1 MHNRSRI
8 LWIAGIAVAAI
19 AGALLYPASRAH
31 LGHLVSG
38 VAPESVQHHVH
49 TLTGPQPEAWVKL
62 IEFPAGELTSRHVES
77 LFDESTATTE
87 HFGVRAAFLPP
98 GRVPMQPHKHIDD
111 ELIVPL
117 EGDLEV
123 LLTDSEGSFTERV
136 GPGKFV
142 FHAANQPHALS
153 TSSDERASFL
163 ILKWEGRNPKPFEAE
178 VGSDVFSYRKA
189 HHHHLKTDIGN
200 FEADTLF
207 EGPTRHLGKLHSHA
221 STLMPGAGYDPQE
234 DDMDI
239 AMVLVR
245 GRVETLGERV
255 EAPAMFFYP
264 AGHPH
269 GLQNVGDEPAQYV
282 VFEFHGR

>member
-1 MHNRSRI
+1 MHNRSRTP
-8 LWIAGIAVAAI
+8 WIAGIAVIAI
-19 AGALLYPASRAH
+19 AGALLHPVTRGR
-31 LGHLVSG
+31 LGQLLSG
-38 VAPESVQHHVH
+38 VAPESVQHQVH
-49 TLTGPQPEAWVKL
+49 TLTGPQPEAWVKR
-62 IEFPAGELTSRHVES
+62 IEFPDGELTSRHLES
-77 LFDESTATTE
+77 LFDAPTATTA
-87 HFGVRAAFLPP
+87 HFSVLAAFHPP
-98 GRVPMQPHKHIDD
+98 GRVPLQPHKHVDD
-111 ELIVPL
+111 ELMVPL
-117 EGDLEV
+117 EGDLEI
-123 LLTDSEGSFTERV
+123 LLTDSRGSLTERV

-153 TSSDERASFL
+153 SSSDEPASIL

-178 VGSDVFSYRKA
+178 VGSDVFNYGKA
-189 HHHHLKTDIGN
+189 HRHHLKEDIGN

-234 DDMDI
+234 DDIDI

-245 GRVETLGERV
+245 GRVETLGEQV

-264 AGHPH
+264 AGRPH
-269 GLQNVGDEPAQYV
+269 GLRNIGDEPAQYV